1 MSSIERRAYLRY
13 KLAVPVS
20 VETDDGAVIYTMT
33 REISLGGM
41 QIACD
46 TNMLNSML
54 PEGIQTAPGDRV
66 FLQATLNYSN
76 HLGSI
81 SLRAHALGVLRLAE
95 SEFSVRCSFIDL
107 DQMQQDQLQQLL
119 NQ

>member
-1 MSSIERRAYLRY
+1 MSSIERRAFLRY
-13 KLAVPVS
+13 KIAIPVS
-20 VETDDGAVIYTMT
+20 VETDSGVVINTMT

-41 QIACD
+41 QVACD
-46 TNMLNSML
+46 SSMLNNML

-66 FLQATLNYSN
+66 FLQVTLNYSS
-76 HLGSI
+76 HMEAV

-95 SEFSVRCSFIDL
+95 SEFSVRFSFVDL
-107 DQMQQDQLQQLL
+107 DQMQQDQLQRIL

>member
-1 MSSIERRAYLRY
+1 MSSIERRAFLRY
-13 KLAVPVS
+13 KIAIPIS
-20 VETDDGAVIYTMT
+20 VETDSGIVINTKT

-41 QIACD
+41 QVVCD
-46 TNMLNSML
+46 SNMLNKML

-66 FLQATLNYSN
+66 FVQATLNYSN
-76 HLGSI
+76 QLESV

-95 SEFSVRCSFIDL
+95 SEFSVRFSFVDL
-107 DQMQQDQLQQLL
+107 DQMQQDQLQRLL